1 MGSQD
6 QASSSHSQSYQ
17 ITGTMDSQ
25 IALLLFTG
33 AVCQALAAAQYQ
45 YPTTTTTTTTPT
57 FPPRPFKYAFSSGR
71 VPGGPPDRYTL
82 SEGDANGVIRG
93 GYAYLDPN
101 QQWQKVEYVADEN
114 GFHVDSSALSHPK
127 DTVAVAE
134 AKANHHD
141 LYDQIAIRNSIVPVV
156 APVVLNAETP
166 AVAGHRDAFHVDTSA
181 LPVANP
187 IWHPKDTV
195 AVAEAKANHQNL
207 YEQIAIRNSIVPVVA
222 PVLSNVETPVVAGH
236 RDAFHRQFDQI
247 AAEHAR
253 IRAEHELLA
262 EMEEKE
268 RELAKEQ
275 RLTYI

>member
-6 QASSSHSQSYQ
+6 QASSSHGESSQ
-17 ITGTMDSQ
+17 ITGIMESQ

-33 AVCQALAAAQYQ
+33 AVCQALPAAQYQ
-45 YPTTTTTTTTPT
+45 YPTTTTTTTTT
-57 FPPRPFKYAFSSGR
+57 TLPPRPFKYAFSSGR

-82 SEGDANGVIRG
+82 SEGDADGVIRG

-127 DTVAVAE
+127 DTVSVAE

-222 PVLSNVETPVVAGH
+222 PVLSNAETPVGARH
-236 RDAFHRQFDQI
+236 RDAF
-247 AAEHAR
+247 
-253 IRAEHELLA
+253 
-262 EMEEKE
+262 
-268 RELAKEQ
+268 
-275 RLTYI
+275 

>member
-33 AVCQALAAAQYQ
+33 AVCQALPAAQYQ
-45 YPTTTTTTTTPT
+45 YPTTTTTTTTT
-57 FPPRPFKYAFSSGR
+57 TLPPRPFKYAFSSGR

-82 SEGDANGVIRG
+82 SEGDADGVIRG

-114 GFHVDSSALSHPK
+114 GFHVANPISHPK

-134 AKANHHD
+134 AKAIHQD

-156 APVVLNAETP
+156 APVVLNAGTP
-166 AVAGHRDAFHVDTSA
+166 AVARHRDDASA

-187 IWHPKDTV
+187 IWHPKF
-195 AVAEAKANHQNL
+195 
-207 YEQIAIRNSIVPVVA
+207 PW
-222 PVLSNVETPVVAGH
+222 
-236 RDAFHRQFDQI
+236 
-247 AAEHAR
+247 
-253 IRAEHELLA
+253 
-262 EMEEKE
+262 
-268 RELAKEQ
+268 
-275 RLTYI
+275 